1 MEIKKILIS
10 KSRDGIYKQEKEE
23 REKLK
28 RYASGNGLGH
38 IVPLKNV
45 SRKHGILFNEDKV

>member
-1 MEIKKILIS
+1 MEIKKFLIS

>member
-1 MEIKKILIS
+1 MEIKNFLIS
-10 KSRDGIYKQEKEE
+10 KSRDGIYKQEKAE
-23 REKLK
+23 RGKLK

-45 SRKHGILFNEDKV
+45 SKKHRILFDEDKV